1 MRIGIV
7 CPYLWDVPGGVQAH
21 VRDLAETLIGLG
33 HQVSVLAPGDEDSPS
48 LPGYVVA
55 AGRTV
60 PIPYNGSVARLQ
72 FGLVSATRV
81 RRWLRQGEFDV
92 VHVHEPAPPSLSL
105 LTVLLADVPL
115 VATFHAAST
124 RSRFLAMFDSAVQA
138 VLERLSGRIAVSAS
152 ARKMI
157 VEHLG
162 GDAVVIPNGVS
173 VATYANARPLPG
185 YPRDPALGGTIG
197 FIGRYDESRKGMSVL
212 LEAMTELVR
221 SRPGVRLL
229 VAGRGQQQD
238 FVDALP
244 EPLAG
249 SVVMLGMV
257 SEPDKASLLRSVDVY
272 VAPNT
277 GGESFGI
284 ILLEALAAGTPIV
297 ASDLPA
303 FRSVLDPANEATQG
317 GGEHWQAGEGGSQR
331 RRSADRTEWQAGEGG
346 SQRRRSADR
355 TEWQLV
361 RGGLLFR
368 NRDPA
373 GLARALDR
381 VLSDRPLRA
390 QLAAAGAE
398 LARPYDWNLVAAQ
411 ILRVYEIAMAA
422 TVRS

>member
-1 MRIGIV
+1 MKIGIV
-7 CPYLWDVPGGVQAH
+7 CPYLWDIPGGVQAH
-21 VRDLAETLIGLG
+21 VRDLAETLIALG

-81 RRWLRQGEFDV
+81 RRWLRQGDFDV

-105 LTVLLADVPL
+105 LTVLLADAPL
-115 VATFHAAST
+115 VATFHAASS

-138 VLERLSGRIAVSAS
+138 LLERLSGRIAVSAA

-162 GDAVVIPNGVS
+162 ADAVVIPNGVS
-173 VATYANARPLPG
+173 VAAYAGAEPLPG

-229 VAGRGQQQD
+229 VAGRGQEQD
-238 FVDALP
+238 FLDKLP
-244 EPLAG
+244 EPLTG

-257 SEPDKASLLRSVDVY
+257 SEHDKAALLRSVDVY

-284 ILLEALAAGTPIV
+284 ILLEALAARTPIV

-303 FRSVLDPANEATQG
+303 FRRVLDPD
-317 GGEHWQAGEGGSQR
+317 EGGSQR
-331 RRSADRTEWQAGEGG
+331 RRSEDRTEWPHSEGG
-346 SQRRRSADR
+346 SQRRRSEED
-355 TEWQLV
+355 EQLV
-361 RGGLLFR
+361 RAGLLFR
-368 NRDPA
+368 NRDSA
-373 GLARALDR
+373 SLARALDR
-381 VLSDRPLRA
+381 VLSDQALREH
-390 QLAAAGAE
+390 LAASGAE
-398 LARPYDWNLVAAQ
+398 VVRPYDWHLVAAQ
-411 ILRVYEIAMAA
+411 IVRVYEIAIAA
-422 TVRS
+422 TVRT

>member
-7 CPYLWDVPGGVQAH
+7 CPYLWDVPGGVQTH

-33 HQVSVLAPGDEDSPS
+33 HQVSVLAPGEEDSPS
-48 LPGYVVA
+48 LPSYVVA

-81 RRWLRQGEFDV
+81 RRWLRQGDFDV

-124 RSRFLAMFDSAVQA
+124 RSRFLTMFDSAVQA
-138 VLERLSGRIAVSAS
+138 LLERLSGRIAVSQA

-162 GDAVVIPNGVS
+162 ADAVVIPNGVS
-173 VATYANARPLPG
+173 VHAFASAEPLPG
-185 YPRDPALGGTIG
+185 YPRDPALGGTVG
-197 FIGRYDESRKGMSVL
+197 FIGRYDEPRKGMSVL

-229 VAGRGQQQD
+229 VAGRGQEQE
-238 FVDALP
+238 FLEKLP
-244 EPLAG
+244 APLAG

-257 SEPDKASLLRSVDVY
+257 SEHDKAALLRSIDVY

-303 FRSVLDPANEATQG
+303 FRRVLDPSDAT
-317 GGEHWQAGEGGSQR
+317 ASAEGGSQR
-331 RRSADRTEWQAGEGG
+331 RRSEDGTKWHR
-346 SQRRRSADR
+346 
-355 TEWQLV
+355 V
-361 RGGLLFR
+361 RAGLLFH

-373 GLARALDR
+373 ALARALER
-381 VLSDRPLRA
+381 ALSDQALR
-390 QLAAAGAE
+390 QELSLAGAE
-398 LARPYDWNLVAAQ
+398 VVRAYDWQVVAAQ
-411 ILRVYEIAMAA
+411 ILRVYEIACAA
-422 TVRS
+422 AVRS